1 MGKSRKRT
9 RKGGDIFNPFTW
21 FSGPS
26 PEKPANVTTPVKS
39 TTAGLGSFTDPTTE
53 RIPMTK
59 EQGRMME
66 PPQNPSNMRNQSQ
79 SGAKTEGNRSRGLG
93 GGSRRRRKTKK
104 SIRRKKRFV

>member
-1 MGKSRKRT
+1 
-9 RKGGDIFNPFTW
+9 
-21 FSGPS
+21 
-26 PEKPANVTTPVKS
+26 
-39 TTAGLGSFTDPTTE
+39 
-53 RIPMTK
+53 MTK